1 MEVVLDSDVKA
12 VAEFMQNN
20 IPAAKLMGVA
30 EALPTLASILW
41 SKYPQEPIR
50 AAAFD
55 CPKTGLENPSPTAAT

>member
-20 IPAAKLMGVA
+20 IPAAKLIGVA

-41 SKYPQEPIR
+41 SQYPQESVQ
-50 AAAFD
+50 AAIFD
-55 CPKTGLENPSPTAAT
+55 CPKTGLLSQSQPDAI